1 MSRPRSFEPDT
12 ALHAI
17 KDVFWRKG
25 YEATSMRDI
34 EAETGLNKQ
43 SLYRLFGDKR
53 GMYLRALADYEER
66 ELQEV
71 LDKLWLDGSPK
82 ERFSRL
88 FQHITDD
95 DILRSD
101 RRGCFL
107 CNASVDQ
114 AQIDPGTGK
123 LVEEMT
129 KGLLDGFSGA
139 LMSDR
144 SYEVDK
150 DKSKRIAAHMM
161 AAYFGL
167 RVLIKANQPKD
178 VLHNATGEAISQLDL
193 DDHC

>member
-1 MSRPRSFEPDT
+1 MDQDHAIEAFTAEILPVQTVRYQTRSFSDDA

-66 ELQEV
+66 ELLEV
-71 LDKLWLDGSPK
+71 LDKLWLDESPK
-82 ERFSRL
+82 ERFLRL

-101 RRGCFL
+101 RRGCFF
-107 CNASVDQ
+107 
-114 AQIDPGTGK
+114 
-123 LVEEMT
+123 M
-129 KGLLDGFSGA
+129 
-139 LMSDR
+139 
-144 SYEVDK
+144 
-150 DKSKRIAAHMM
+150 
-161 AAYFGL
+161 
-167 RVLIKANQPKD
+167 
-178 VLHNATGEAISQLDL
+178 
-193 DDHC
+193 

>member
-1 MSRPRSFEPDT
+1 MSRPRSFEPDE

-129 KGLLDGFSGA
+129 KRLLDGFSGA
-139 LMSDR
+139 LMRDR

-150 DKSKRIAAHMM
+150 GKTERASAHMM

-167 RVLIKANQPKD
+167 RVLIKANQPKN
-178 VLHNATGEAISQLDL
+178 VLHYAAGAAISQI
-193 DDHC
+193 